1 MTEFKFGK
9 QLRLLNS
16 ADYQTV
22 FDAVKHKAFT
32 KEVMLLAAENGI
44 DKPRLGIII
53 SKKVSK
59 RAVDRNRIK
68 RQIRE
73 NFRLQQH
80 KLPALDIIALVKPP
94 AKAADNPLLQQQLSY
109 LWRKLNKN
117 VQKEVKTPHN

>member
-1 MTEFKFGK
+1 MAELNFGK

-16 ADYQTV
+16 ADYQSV
-22 FDAVKHKAFT
+22 FDTVKHKAFT

-44 DKPRLGIII
+44 DSPRLGIII
-53 SKKVSK
+53 SRKVSK

-73 NFRLQQH
+73 HFRLNQH
-80 KLPALDIIALVKPP
+80 ELPAMDVIALVKPP
-94 AKAADNPLLQQQLSY
+94 ANTADNAFLQQQLNY

>member
-1 MTEFKFGK
+1 VAELNFGK

-16 ADYQTV
+16 ADYQSV
-22 FDAVKHKAFT
+22 FDTVKHKAFT

-44 DKPRLGIII
+44 DTPRLGIII
-53 SKKVSK
+53 SRKVSK

-73 NFRLQQH
+73 HFRLKQH
-80 KLPALDIIALVKPP
+80 ELPAMDVIALVKPP
-94 AKAADNPLLQQQLSY
+94 AKTADNAFLQQQLNY

-117 VQKEVKTPHN
+117 VQKEIKTPHN

>member
-1 MTEFKFGK
+1 VAELNFGK

-16 ADYQTV
+16 ADYQSV
-22 FDAVKHKAFT
+22 FDTVKHKAFT

-44 DKPRLGIII
+44 DSPRLGIII
-53 SKKVSK
+53 SRKVSK

-73 NFRLQQH
+73 HFRLNQH
-80 KLPALDIIALVKPP
+80 ELPAMDVIALVKPP
-94 AKAADNPLLQQQLSY
+94 ANTADNAFLQQQLNY